1 MDIHDNLAKEKMILE
16 LYEVRAI
23 DFGKFKLKSG
33 AISPYY
39 MDMRLLVSFPHLLQL
54 VADVIW
60 ERLRL
65 LSFDLIVGVPYA
77 ALPIATAISLKHN
90 RPIIFV
96 RKERKD
102 HGKGKIIE
110 GVFHIGQHVVIIDD
124 VISDGESKLET
135 VKPLQEENLVVNDII
150 VLVDRGQGGIERIKQ
165 LGYRPHAITT
175 MDEILKVLYKHHR
188 ISKEQMD
195 ECKVFIK
202 EMNRAG
208 KKTKHQKAAA
218 TA

>member
-1 MDIHDNLAKEKMILE
+1 MDIHDSLAKEKMILE

-96 RKERKD
+96 RKERKE
-102 HGKGKIIE
+102 HGRGKMIE
-110 GVFHIGQHVVIIDD
+110 GVFHMGQHVVIIDD

-135 VKPLQEENLVVNDII
+135 VKPLQEEHLVVNDII

-165 LGYRPHAITT
+165 LGYRVHTITA
-175 MDEILKVLYKHHR
+175 MDEILKVLYKYHR
-188 ISKEQMD
+188 ISQEQLD
-195 ECKVFIK
+195 ECKEFIK
-202 EMNRAG
+202 EMNRAS
-208 KKTKHQKAAA
+208 KKTKHQKAVA